1 MDKFKNKVIYQ
12 IYPKSFLDTSG
23 NGIGDINGIRSKLD
37 YLANLGVDYI
47 WLSPICKSP
56 QKDNGYDISDYYSI
70 DNLFGTEADYFD
82 LIREANNKGI
92 KVMMDLVLNH
102 VSDQHQWFKKA
113 LQGKEEYID
122 YFIWRDQPN
131 ELISAFKKSAWTYS
145 PELKKYYLHLFDSSQ
160 PDLNWENPRLRDE
173 LYEMINYWVDNGVEG
188 FRLDVIDLI
197 GKDPDKL
204 IKSKGPNYI
213 KYLNELSNSTFKDKI
228 LTVGECWN
236 SDIDD
241 LEEMCNEQGLTQA
254 FHFKYLLTTKGK
266 NKWDHNP
273 LELKKLVKEI
283 DYFQN
288 NYFGNEAIVMNNH
301 DLPRLT
307 SFWFSNNELSA
318 YSSKLLI
325 MLFGLL
331 KGNLYIYQG
340 EEIGMTNAEFMDI
353 NEYCDVETLNYYEI
367 NPDMNVISKI
377 SRDNARTPMQWN
389 SQPNAGFTSGIPW
402 IRVNSNYLDINVDAE
417 ENETQSVLSMYKNI
431 IKFRKNNYELLDCG
445 VTFEVKE
452 NLLIMR
458 KESGL
463 VGYYNFAD
471 CEIDISYPQNVLFTN
486 SQTNTGATLQPY
498 GAVIFREKNE
508 C

>member
-1 MDKFKNKVIYQ
+1 MDKFKNKIIYQ
-12 IYPKSFLDTSG
+12 IYPKSFLDTTG
-23 NGIGDINGIRSKLD
+23 NGIGDINGIRRKLD
-37 YLANLGVDYI
+37 YLSELGIDYI
-47 WLSPICKSP
+47 WLSPICSSP

-70 DNLFGTEADYFD
+70 DNLFGTNAEYLK
-82 LIREANNKGI
+82 LIKEANEKGI

-113 LQGKEEYID
+113 LEGDKDYID

-145 PELKKYYLHLFDSSQ
+145 PQLKKYYLHLFDSSQ
-160 PDLNWENPRLRDE
+160 PDLNWENPKLRSE
-173 LYEMINYWVDNGVEG
+173 LYDMINYWINQGVEG

-197 GKDPDKL
+197 GKEPDKL

-236 SDIDD
+236 SNIED
-241 LEEMCNEQGLTQA
+241 LEQMCNENGLTQA

-266 NKWDHNP
+266 NKWDHGKLN
-273 LELKKLVKEI
+273 LKKLVEEI
-283 DYFQN
+283 EYFQN
-288 NYFGNEAIVMNNH
+288 NYVGNEAIVMNNH

-307 SFWFSNNELSA
+307 SFWFDNSELSS
-318 YSSKLLI
+318 YSSQLLI

-331 KGNLYIYQG
+331 RGNLYLYQG
-340 EEIGMTNAEFMDI
+340 EEIGMTNAGFMNI

-389 SQPNAGFTSGIPW
+389 ANSNAGFTSAIPW
-402 IRVNSNYLDINVDAE
+402 LKVNPNYTTINVE
-417 ENETQSVLSMYKNI
+417 SQQNCSQSVLSMYKNI
-431 IKFRKNNYELLDCG
+431 IEYRKSNYSLLEG
-445 VTFEVKE
+445 PVKFEVKE

-458 KESGL
+458 KASGL
-463 VGYYNFAD
+463 VGYYNFSD
-471 CEIDISYPQNVLFTN
+471 CEIDIKYPQNILFSN
-486 SQTNTGATLQPY
+486 NGLNDGEKLQPY
-498 GAVIFREKNE
+498 GAVIFKEINE
-508 C
+508 F